1 MICLNRVTHTNA
13 LLSILGS
20 SGPKKRPD
28 THKVD
33 ISTKKLKELN
43 QIRYEGFIWILPTRV
58 DVKEQYGLYTSYQQ
72 QNLGKKLT
80 ENSLKC

>member
-1 MICLNRVTHTNA
+1 MLGKIQNGMICLNRVTHTNA

-43 QIRYEGFIWILPTRV
+43 QIRYEGFIWILLTRV
-58 DVKEQYGLYTSYQQ
+58 PYEPSTTKFGQEIA
-72 QNLGKKLT
+72 
-80 ENSLKC
+80 